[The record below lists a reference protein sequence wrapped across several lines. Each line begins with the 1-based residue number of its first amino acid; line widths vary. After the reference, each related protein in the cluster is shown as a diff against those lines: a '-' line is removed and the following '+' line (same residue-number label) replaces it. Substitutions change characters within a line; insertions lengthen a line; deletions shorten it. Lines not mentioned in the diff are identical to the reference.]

1 MRTLLLLADP
11 DPDSYTHEL
20 ARRAE
25 SGLLAAGHEVTVVD
39 LYAIGFNAAMSP
51 AEREA
56 YHGDE
61 PVVSEQVAEQAA
73 LVTAADALVVVYPTV
88 ASGLPAIL
96 KGWFERVL
104 VPGVGFGFNA
114 QGKVRPALTGI
125 RHIVGVATYHEPRWK
140 VAARNDNGRRTL
152 TRALRMSC
160 GLQAR
165 TRWLGSHEPTSAAR
179 RDEFADRVEREMTE
193 LS

>member
-1 MRTLLLLADP
+1 M
-11 DPDSYTHEL
+11 
-20 ARRAE
+20 
-25 SGLLAAGHEVTVVD
+25 
-39 LYAIGFNAAMSP
+39 
-51 AEREA
+51 
-56 YHGDE
+56 
-61 PVVSEQVAEQAA
+61 
-73 LVTAADALVVVYPTV
+73 
-88 ASGLPAIL
+88 
-96 KGWFERVL
+96 
-104 VPGVGFGFNA
+104 GFGFNA
-114 QGKVRPALTGI
+114 KGKVRPALTGI

-165 TRWLGSHEPTSAAR
+165 AHWLGFHGPTSTTR

>member
-1 MRTLLLLADP
+1 MRALLLVVDP
-11 DPDSYTHEL
+11 DPASYTHEL
-20 ARRAE
+20 ARRAR
-25 SGLLAAGHEVTVVD
+25 SGLAAAGNEVTVVD
-39 LYAIGFNAAMSP
+39 LHAIGFAAAMSP
-51 AEREA
+51 VEREA

-61 PVVSEQVAEQAA
+61 PLVSEQVAAQAA
-73 LVTAADALVVVYPTV
+73 LVTTADALVVVYPSI

-114 QGKVRPALTGI
+114 QGKVRPALTDI
-125 RHIVGVATYHEPRWK
+125 RHIVGIATYREPRWK
-140 VAARNDNGRRTL
+140 VAVRNDNGRRTL
-152 TRALRMSC
+152 TRAFRMSC

-165 TRWLGSHEPTSAAR
+165 SRWFGCHEPTSSAG
-179 RDEFADRVEREMTE
+179 RDEFADRVEREMTG